1 MLLVSSYARRRP
13 ARSFKKGNTRMD
25 VSTSKFTGFT
35 PSTRQASPKQGA
47 RAIVPGRTVRNRRR
61 LLETTRTPPPNKT
74 RRPTAA
80 PEQYHLRTNLAIA
93 GPPEVVEAAAASPR
107 PEAAAAPV
115 LG

>member
-61 LLETTRTPPPNKT
+61 LLETTLTPPPNKT

-80 PEQYHLRTNLAIA
+80 PEQYHLRTNLDFAN
-93 GPPEVVEAAAASPR
+93 PPAVKVEAAAAPQR
-107 PEAAAAPV
+107 EAAAAPV